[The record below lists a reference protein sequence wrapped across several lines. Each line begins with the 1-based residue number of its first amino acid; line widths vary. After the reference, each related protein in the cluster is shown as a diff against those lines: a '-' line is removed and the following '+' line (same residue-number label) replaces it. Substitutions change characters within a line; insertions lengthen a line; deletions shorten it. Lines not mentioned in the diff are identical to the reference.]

1 MHDGDVGSASTVTA
15 AISFVI
21 ACLVEL
27 RHDIGRLRR
36 RFSPHR
42 QVFAT
47 LAHPSFDVIS
57 GSLAAREF
65 EFSPNA
71 ATVAA
76 AGAVPA
82 TRETVIGAFDLVMTQ
97 TAQRTN
103 NGLRVL
109 TTVSLILLPATVIAG
124 TLGMNMVPAFLLHT

>member
-1 MHDGDVGSASTVTA
+1 
-15 AISFVI
+15 VI

-27 RHDIGRLRR
+27 RHETGRLRR
-36 RFSPHR
+36 RLSPHR
-42 QVFAT
+42 QVFAK
-47 LAHPSFDVIS
+47 LSHPSFDVTS
-57 GSLAAREF
+57 GRSAAREF
-65 EFSPNA
+65 GILAERLA
-71 ATVAA
+71 MAMQ
-76 AGAVPA
+76 AVQT

-124 TLGMNMVPAFLLHT
+124 TWAWTWYPRSCSTRGSSGRASRSCWSSAPWSS